1 MLNIPFR
8 LNSICFLFERTAT
21 IQAAEQNESRIKD
34 RVALVFSISYEIVSD
49 FLHPNLVE
57 ANKEGKHRSTHLDQY
72 NNSSIGE
79 YRSDWARNRFEDG
92 KIKFKRKPKISLRK
106 IYMKII
112 QDVFVLAPALISQRF
127 CCSCWLVLSSTVWS
141 SSSNNSI
148 VYEFFAHRR
157 CKIWVTHIMWRRA
170 KTRQTSLDTYL

>member
-112 QDVFVLAPALISQRF
+112 QDDCFSCSCSRPLLFHNVFVVVAGWFCHPQSDRRHRTIRLSMSFSLIA
-127 CCSCWLVLSSTVWS
+127 V
-141 SSSNNSI
+141 
-148 VYEFFAHRR
+148 
-157 CKIWVTHIMWRRA
+157 A
-170 KTRQTSLDTYL
+170 KYG